1 MNSYS
6 VRIFRRS
13 SPFLTLLDNLAVC
26 WLQVQLINNVG
37 AVNASLTAAGVLL
50 IPSLIEAR
58 LAINHPAP
66 APGTTELS
74 WSPRVLGT
82 GPWNW
87 LRRPDC
93 KSVNYW
99 ISGLQTQ
106 YVETV
111 RLIYWNKDFQY
122 TSSLSWAD
130 YRVRN
135 QLTFCQKHELTLG
148 YLTLPRSIHINVN

>member
-13 SPFLTLLDNLAVC
+13 SPFLTVPDNLAVC

-37 AVNASLTAAGVLL
+37 AVNASLASPLL
-50 IPSLIEAR
+50 GFCWFRVWLRRDWQLITRPR
-58 LAINHPAP
+58 LQ
-66 APGTTELS
+66 GQRG
-74 WSPRVLGT
+74 WSPRVPGA

-148 YLTLPRSIHINVN
+148 YLMLPRSIHINVN